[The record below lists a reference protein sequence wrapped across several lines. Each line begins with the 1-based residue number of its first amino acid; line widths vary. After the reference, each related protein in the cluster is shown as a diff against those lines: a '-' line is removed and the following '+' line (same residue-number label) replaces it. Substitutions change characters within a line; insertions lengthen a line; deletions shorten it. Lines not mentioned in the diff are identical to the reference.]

1 VTVTYDIE
9 QTDKGILVGAT
20 AMVKGSPSVIVLI
33 PTSELVMHC
42 ICPALDD
49 IARGSIQLTNNYEIG
64 SSAIHTCDGMFELD
78 GPEIRVCQSDGTWNK
93 TEPKCKPTKEAMCNS
108 LNVIANQSLQLEGVT
123 GSCDLSDD
131 CTTTECSL
139 RVALGQKQTS
149 VETSVTYDPCST
161 PYSFQAYINMPGVG
175 VMINETV
182 THSRNITIGG
192 TNQIR
197 LTTMQK
203 SYGLI
208 IEVTASFFGR
218 EFTIT
223 PMSTVLMH
231 CEAER

>member
-1 VTVTYDIE
+1 MCVHAHITEICSAHT
-9 QTDKGILVGAT
+9 GIWYGTHRLR
-20 AMVKGSPSVIVLI
+20 S
-33 PTSELVMHC
+33 H
-42 ICPALDD
+42 ALYTFN
-49 IARGSIQLTNNYEIG
+49 GKCQLTTTPVH
-64 SSAIHTCDGMFELD
+64 SAPELHLYSNTCISTLVCKYLYSNRFMYIHKHPLTCFTHKNHLSAHNGNCVILIFHAA
-78 GPEIRVCQSDGTWNK
+78 
-93 TEPKCKPTKEAMCNS
+93 TKEAMCNS
-108 LNVIANQSLQLEGVT
+108 LNVIANQSIQLEGVT

-139 RVALGQKQTS
+139 MLALGQNQTS

-208 IEVTASFFGR
+208 IEVSS
-218 EFTIT
+218 
-223 PMSTVLMH
+223 M
-231 CEAER
+231 

>member
-1 VTVTYDIE
+1 M
-9 QTDKGILVGAT
+9 L
-20 AMVKGSPSVIVLI
+20 
-33 PTSELVMHC
+33 
-42 ICPALDD
+42 
-49 IARGSIQLTNNYEIG
+49 
-64 SSAIHTCDGMFELD
+64 
-78 GPEIRVCQSDGTWNK
+78 
-93 TEPKCKPTKEAMCNS
+93 
-108 LNVIANQSLQLEGVT
+108 
-123 GSCDLSDD
+123 
-131 CTTTECSL
+131 
-139 RVALGQKQTS
+139 ALGQNQTS